1 MPSLAA
7 THLAGAGGGYEPQR
21 KYNWFLYLNGV
32 AGAEQIRLSIQKA
45 FLPEESNDLIT
56 LAFGNEK
63 VYVAGQTTYSEGTI
77 TVHDMVDKD
86 IYGILRTWRQ
96 MVYDPVSGNIGFAAA
111 YKKTARILLVAPD
124 DSIERQFQLT
134 GVWPQKI
141 SPGDLDYKA
150 GAEVVEIGMTIR
162 FDKSLPV

>member
-1 MPSLAA
+1 MPTLAA
-7 THLAGAGGGYEPQR
+7 THLASAGGGYEPQR

-32 AGAEQIRLSIQKA
+32 PGAEQIRLSIQKA
-45 FLPEESNDLIT
+45 FLPEEANDLIT

-63 VYVAGQTTYSEGTI
+63 VYVAGQTTYSEGSLV
-77 TVHDMVDKD
+77 VHDMVDKN
-86 IYGILRTWRQ
+86 IYGLLRDWRKQ
-96 MVYDPVSGNIGFAAA
+96 VYDPVTGNIGFAAA

-124 DSIERQFQLT
+124 TTSERQFQLT

-141 SPGDLDYKA
+141 SPGDLTYNE
-150 GAEVVEIGMTIR
+150 GTGIVEIGMTIR